1 MAAIRSRD
9 TGPEH
14 ALRRALRACGL
25 TGYRCHHRAL
35 PGKPDIA
42 FTRWRVAVFVD
53 GAFWH
58 GHPDHFAFGKLGSYW
73 DEKMRR
79 TQARDNEQAAA
90 LCTLGYAVLRFWDF
104 EVEADPGR
112 CASAVRAAIRRRQ
125 HETGMLCGS

>member
-14 ALRRALRACGL
+14 ALRRALRANGI
-25 TGYRCHHRAL
+25 TGYRCHLRSL

-58 GHPDHFAFGKLGSYW
+58 GHPDHFTIGKLGAYW
-73 DEKMRR
+73 DEKIRT
-79 TQARDNEQAAA
+79 TQARDKEQTAA
-90 LCTLGYAVLRFWDF
+90 LRAIGYTVLRFWDF
-104 EVEADPGR
+104 DVRSDP
-112 CASAVRAAIRRRQ
+112 SACVAAIRASIQERR
-125 HETGMLCGS
+125 GAMIS